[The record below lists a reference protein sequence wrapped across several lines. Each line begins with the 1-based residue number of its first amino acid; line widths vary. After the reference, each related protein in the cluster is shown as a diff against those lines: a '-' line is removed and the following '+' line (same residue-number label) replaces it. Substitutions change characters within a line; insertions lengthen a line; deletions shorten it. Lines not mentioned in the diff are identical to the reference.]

1 MQRIENSPATKT
13 DQDPIENA
21 AWRSL
26 SDTYKIVY
34 SHIMSDLRQYGLT
47 PPQYTVLR
55 VIGNSREGQL
65 TMSEIGKEMIVTF
78 ANITTIVD
86 NLEKLRYVRRLRDSS
101 DRRLVKVELT
111 GSGSR
116 LFKRI
121 YASHRREIAKL
132 MKVLNKQELSNLIDY
147 TGAIRKNTSLYSLSQ
162 KEN

>member
-1 MQRIENSPATKT
+1 MQRIENPSTTKS
-13 DQDPIENA
+13 DQEPIENT
-21 AWRSL
+21 AWSSL

-55 VIGNSREGQL
+55 VIGNSRAGQL

-86 NLEKLRYVRRLRDSS
+86 NLEKLHYVRRLRDSS

-111 GSGSR
+111 RTGSK

-121 YASHRREIAKL
+121 YTSHRREVAKL
-132 MKVLNKQELSNLIDY
+132 MKVLNRQELQNLIDY
-147 TGAIRKNTSLYSLSQ
+147 TSAVRKNTNLNALSR
-162 KEN
+162 KES

>member
-1 MQRIENSPATKT
+1 MQRIENASTKEE
-13 DQDPIENA
+13 PIENT
-21 AWRSL
+21 AWRNIY
-26 SDTYKIVY
+26 DTYRIVY

-55 VIGNSREGQL
+55 VIGNSSEGQL

-86 NLEKLRYVRRLRDSS
+86 NLEKLRYVRRVRDPS
-101 DRRLVKVELT
+101 DRRLVRVQLT

-121 YASHRREIAKL
+121 YNSHRREVAKL
-132 MKVLNKQELSNLIDY
+132 MKVLNKQELQNLINY
-147 TGAIRKNTSLYSLSQ
+147 TSAIRKNTNLYAVPR
-162 KEN
+162 KED